1 MASSDPI
8 FFELSW
14 SILSTIGAGNVFFG
28 ILVISVTNLS
38 PIAVIPLITSTACA
52 LANGL
57 CFYAFY
63 LPTIPATNRAVA
75 SSFADISWLVSSP
88 QGLCA
93 FFGSALQRTGLT
105 SPP

>member
-1 MASSDPI
+1 MASDSDPI

-38 PIAVIPLITSTACA
+38 PIAVIPLITSFACA

-63 LPTIPATNRAVA
+63 LTTIPPTNRAVA
-75 SSFADISWLVSSP
+75 SAFADIFWLVSSP
-88 QGLCA
+88 RVYAPFLA
-93 FFGSALQRTGLT
+93 RI
-105 SPP
+105 P